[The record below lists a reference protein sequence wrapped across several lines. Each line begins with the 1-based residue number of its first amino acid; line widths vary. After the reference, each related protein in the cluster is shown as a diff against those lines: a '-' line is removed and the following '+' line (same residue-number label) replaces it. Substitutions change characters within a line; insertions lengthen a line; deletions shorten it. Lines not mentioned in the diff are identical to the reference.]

1 MQAEQL
7 KSQTKA
13 QSDAMRIQLDA
24 QKALMKDDFDRDK
37 MYQDMIQKNAEIE
50 GKFGLQVNE
59 QQIRAEQERQRMMMQ
74 QQR

>member
-1 MQAEQL
+1 
-7 KSQTKA
+7 
-13 QSDAMRIQLDA
+13 MRIQLDA

>member
-1 MQAEQL
+1 
-7 KSQTKA
+7 
-13 QSDAMRIQLDA
+13 
-24 QKALMKDDFDRDK
+24 